1 MVPALHTVFY
11 KLAESL
17 RRVRQREEGQTL
29 VEYALILA
37 LIAIVVIGIVTIL
50 GHTAS
55 SVFNNVNNAI

>member
-37 LIAIVVIGIVTIL
+37 LIAIVVIAIVSAL

-55 SVFNNVNNAI
+55 SVFSNVNNAI